1 MSLQGISDGLKAR
14 VLDILHSIDAEPGS
28 QEQREQADRA
38 IQLLEDMKPKKPE
51 RPPVQMP
58 QLSPP
63 MEALRK
69 RLAVQVDDLRK
80 VLARGQHTLIST
92 EDAFH

>member
-1 MSLQGISDGLKAR
+1 VTSSSANQPLKAIMSLQGISDELKAR

-51 RPPVQMP
+51 RPPGADAST
-58 QLSPP
+58 LSANGGIE
-63 MEALRK
+63 EAPGCTGR
-69 RLAVQVDDLRK
+69 
-80 VLARGQHTLIST
+80 
-92 EDAFH
+92 